1 MQKLKWASACLL
13 SLMASAPT
21 YAASS
26 SEDDISYIVKRGDT
40 LTGLAERYL
49 IDTNS
54 YKIVQRKNRIANV
67 YALPVGKTI
76 LVPRALLKFV
86 PAKAKVISVRGNVL
100 ADDKPVA
107 AGQVLGEGTRLTTS
121 ASSFVTLSLG
131 NGSRVSLPS
140 NSGLRIRTLRTY
152 VLGDNLDYDF
162 DLAKGGA
169 QSNVVPLK
177 SANDRYRVRTPKAVS
192 AVRGTEFQARYD
204 PDSNA
209 DFAEVIEGGLA
220 VDTAGGAQLPLPAGN
235 GLAVPANGVAITE
248 TLLAEP
254 ALVEPGLLQAN
265 PAVLF
270 SANRAPNELGYRFTL
285 SSDAGFVDQI
295 ADKIV
300 TEPKVDFGSIANGNY
315 FVRAR
320 AISAN
325 GIQGI
330 PATYTFKRRL
340 NGMSASAGQGDDGY
354 AFKWQSDGE
363 GVRKFHFQLFKDQP
377 NGLPIADEPAMTAEQ
392 ISLSDLLPGTYF
404 WRVGSVQYLDGE
416 VATNWTGFEKL
427 SVTP

>member
-1 MQKLKWASACLL
+1 MQELKWASACLL
-13 SLMASAPT
+13 SLVASTPT
-21 YAASS
+21 YAAIPND
-26 SEDDISYIVKRGDT
+26 DDISYIVKRGDT
-40 LTGLAERYL
+40 LIGLAERYL
-49 IDTNS
+49 IDTKS
-54 YKIVQRKNRIANV
+54 YKIVQRKNRISNV
-67 YALPVGKTI
+67 NALPIGKSI
-76 LVPRALLKFV
+76 MVPRTLLKFV

-107 AGQVLGEGTRLTTS
+107 AGQVLGEGARLTTS

-140 NSGLRIRTLRTY
+140 NSGMRIRTLRTY

-169 QSNVVPLK
+169 QSTVVPLK

-204 PDSNA
+204 PESNA

-220 VDTAGGAQLPLPAGN
+220 IDTANGAQLPLPAGN

-248 TLLAEP
+248 TLLTEP
-254 ALVEPGLLQAN
+254 VLVEPGLLQAN
-265 PAVLF
+265 PVVLF
-270 SANRAPNELGYRFTL
+270 SANRATNELGYRFTL
-285 SSDAGFVDQI
+285 SSDAGFVEQI

-300 TEPKVDFGSIANGNY
+300 TEPKADFENIANGNY

-325 GIQGI
+325 GIQGV

-363 GVRKFHFQLFKDQP
+363 GVRRFHFQLFKDQP
-377 NGLPIADEPAMTAEQ
+377 NGLPIADEPAMTAQQ
-392 ISLSDLLPGTYF
+392 INLSDLLPGTYF

-427 SVTP
+427 SVAP

>member
-1 MQKLKWASACLL
+1 MQKLKWAPACLL
-13 SLMASAPT
+13 SLVASTPT
-21 YAASS
+21 YAAIP
-26 SEDDISYIVKRGDT
+26 SEDDIRYIVKRGDT
-40 LTGLAERYL
+40 LIGLAERYL

-54 YKIVQRKNRIANV
+54 YKIVQHKNRISNV
-67 YALPVGKTI
+67 NALPIGKAI
-76 LVPRALLKFV
+76 MVPRTLLKFV

-140 NSGLRIRTLRTY
+140 NSGLRIRMLRTY

-169 QSNVVPLK
+169 QSTVVPLK

-209 DFAEVIEGGLA
+209 DFAEVTEGGLA
-220 VDTAGGAQLPLPAGN
+220 IDTAGGAQLPLPAGN
-235 GLAVPANGVAITE
+235 GVAVPANGIAIAE

-254 ALVEPGLLQAN
+254 VLVEPGLLQAN
-265 PAVLF
+265 PTVLF
-270 SANRAPNELGYRFTL
+270 SANRAPKELGYRFTL
-285 SSDAGFVDQI
+285 SSDAGFVEQV

-300 TEPKVDFGSIANGNY
+300 TEPKADFDDIANGNY

-340 NGMSASAGQGDDGY
+340 NGMSGSAGQGDDGY

-363 GVRKFHFQLFKDQP
+363 GVRRFHFQLFKNQP